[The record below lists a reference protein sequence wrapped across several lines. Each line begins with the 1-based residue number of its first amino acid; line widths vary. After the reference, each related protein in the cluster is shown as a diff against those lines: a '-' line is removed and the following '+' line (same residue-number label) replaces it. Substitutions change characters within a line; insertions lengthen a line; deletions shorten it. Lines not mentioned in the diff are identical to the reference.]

1 MNRKHLY
8 LILYDMIKSHRIAG
22 SRVLSIMAENLAE
35 ETAEDIIKYVLQLIP
50 IIIQS
55 YVPIESVTDY
65 NIKLFKA
72 LIALMES
79 GKFTATSTK
88 QMLINS
94 LFSFCQSEEHRN
106 MILEWFER
114 VLLLN
119 NAILWSRKSLLL
131 RLSAKCQKI
140 RLCLHLSNLTHLIFW
155 ARQRPI
161 VRQ

>member
-65 NIKLFKA
+65 NVKLFKA

-106 MILEWFER
+106 MILEWFE
-114 VLLLN
+114 
-119 NAILWSRKSLLL
+119 SG
-131 RLSAKCQKI
+131 KI
-140 RLCLHLSNLTHLIFW
+140 TSTDGITVCEGFVVKQRHIMVKKIF
-155 ARQRPI
+155 ASTTI
-161 VRQ
+161 S